1 MKFYIYNLFKG
12 KKVVKQLVT
21 WNEIKLF
28 AEELFN
34 EKTKEYNRL
43 AFESKDSKTKER
55 YLKIEWAYETATNTE
70 YRLMNALKSL
80 GYEVVQREIKL
91 DLLPKLS
98 ATENYFKFNNVP
110 KKLEYGNKSYENHN
124 KYIIKLKGKDKMLRD
139 NCSPYYIKKDKKEHT
154 LNLLK

>member
-1 MKFYIYNLFKG
+1 MKFYIYNVFKG
-12 KKVVKQLVT
+12 KKIIKQLVT

-34 EKTKEYNRL
+34 EKAKEYNRL
-43 AFESKDSKTKER
+43 AFESKDSKTEKK
-55 YLKIEWAYETATNTE
+55 YLKIEWAYKTATNTE
-70 YRLMNALKSL
+70 YSLINALKSL
-80 GYEVVQREIKL
+80 GYEIVQREIKL

-110 KKLEYGNKSYENHN
+110 KKLEYKSYENHN
-124 KYIIKLKGKDKMLRD
+124 KYMKNLKGKDRKLRND
-139 NCSPYYIKKDKKEHT
+139 ETPYYIRKDKKENS

>member
-1 MKFYIYNLFKG
+1 MKFYIYNVFKG
-12 KKVVKQLVT
+12 KSIVKQLVT

-34 EKTKEYNRL
+34 EKAKEYNRL
-43 AFESKDSKTKER
+43 AFESKDSKTEKR
-55 YLKIEWAYETATNTE
+55 YLKIEWAYKTATNTE
-70 YRLMNALKSL
+70 YSLINALKSL

-110 KKLEYGNKSYENHN
+110 KKLEYNESYENHN
-124 KYIIKLKGKDKMLRD
+124 KYMLNLKGKDKKLRD
-139 NCSPYYIKKDKKEHT
+139 NNSPYCIKKEKKENN

>member
-1 MKFYIYNLFKG
+1 MKFYIYNVFKG
-12 KKVVKQLVT
+12 KSIVKQLVT

-34 EKTKEYNRL
+34 EKIKEYKRL
-43 AFESKDSKTKER
+43 ALESKDSKTKER

-70 YRLMNALKSL
+70 YSLINALKSL
-80 GYEVVQREIKL
+80 GYEVIQREIKL

-98 ATENYFKFNNVP
+98 VTENYFKFNNVP
-110 KKLEYGNKSYENHN
+110 KKLEYNKSYGNHN
-124 KYIIKLKGKDKMLRD
+124 KYMINLKGKDRMLRD
-139 NCSPYYIKKDKKEHT
+139 NSSPYFIKKDKKEYT

>member
-12 KKVVKQLVT
+12 KSIVKQLVT

-28 AEELFN
+28 AEELFD
-34 EKTKEYNRL
+34 EKAKEYNRL

-55 YLKIEWAYETATNTE
+55 YSKIEWAYETATNTE
-70 YRLMNALKSL
+70 YSLINALKSL
-80 GYEVVQREIKL
+80 GYEVIQREIKL

-110 KKLEYGNKSYENHN
+110 KKLEYNESYEKHN
-124 KYIIKLKGKDKMLRD
+124 KYMLNLKGKDKKLRD
-139 NCSPYYIKKDKKEHT
+139 NSSPYYIKRDKKENS